1 MLREE
6 PLTLFAIKPMHPE
19 HIKQDVI
26 EAMKSVNTRS
36 MVSMGIAKFNI
47 PNATK
52 TVASKTAKDLKGLRK
67 GLMESVD
74 DKVEKKMR
82 ADMQAMARLYI
93 GDKGK
98 MTYKQQ
104 QRVLQ
109 IWETKVSNA

>member
-6 PLTLFAIKPMHPE
+6 PLTLFLIKPMHPE
-19 HIKQDVI
+19 HIKHEVV

-36 MVSMGIAKFNI
+36 MVCMGIAKFNI
-47 PNATK
+47 PNARK
-52 TVASKTAKDLKGLRK
+52 TPASNTAKDLKGLKK

-74 DKVEKKMR
+74 GNVEEKMR

-109 IWETKVSNA
+109 IWEAKVSNA